1 MKNNKVFSFLRS
13 MRFGMILLC
22 AIAALSIVGTLVTQ
36 GQTAA
41 FYPERYGNWGNLILF
56 FGFDHMYATLYY
68 VALFA
73 ALCLN
78 LLLCSVL
85 RLGKVRGAKAALLA
99 RVQSVKPQEN
109 MDAQKAE
116 AACKKLGFKK
126 AGDGLY
132 IRRTAGLYG
141 SFVTHVGMLLL
152 VVAAAL
158 VFSLESKE
166 DQYIMVGDTMALS
179 DGCTVKVNAFSMENE
194 AGQLDYI
201 SDITVTGKD
210 GKSQQMT
217 TTVNYPARF
226 EDHTVYQQSYAYAAV
241 LDVQTAADA
250 PAERVLLDGASFIS
264 LDGVNGVHYMQTYGD
279 YIVDANGQMAPA
291 QSMGMKN
298 PAYLVAL
305 ISTEEQHVGMTLP
318 DETIEI
324 AGVYYTF
331 RAPQAYPGLSVKT
344 QPEWVTPVLY
354 ASFAV
359 LVLGLYLCFFC
370 VPAALCFA
378 EGKVRVSSGKDAG
391 DVIQQLEDKMED
403 AADDAV

>member
-22 AIAALSIVGTLVTQ
+22 AIAALSVVGTLITQ

-41 FYPERYGNWGNLILF
+41 FYPERYGNWGNLIF
-56 FGFDHMYATLYY
+56 FCGFDHMYATWYY

-85 RLGKVRGAKAALLA
+85 RLGKVRGAKKALLA
-99 RVQSVKPQEN
+99 RVQSVKPQDN
-109 MDAQKAE
+109 MDAPKAE
-116 AACKKLGFKK
+116 AACKKLGFKP

-158 VFSLESKE
+158 VFFLESKE
-166 DQYIMVGDTMALS
+166 DQYIMPGQTMTLA
-179 DGCTVKVNAFSMENE
+179 DGCTVAVDAFAMENA

-210 GKSQQMT
+210 GKSRQMT

-226 EDHTVYQQSYAYAAV
+226 EDHTVYQQNYAYAAV
-241 LDVQTAADA
+241 LDVQVAADA
-250 PAERVLLDGASFIS
+250 PAERVLLDGSSFIS
-264 LDGVNGVHYMQTYGD
+264 LDGVNGVHYMQTYGN
-279 YIVDANGQMAPA
+279 YIIDANGQMSPV
-291 QSMGMKN
+291 QSRGMVN
-298 PAYLVAL
+298 PVYLVAI
-305 ISTEEQHVGMTLP
+305 ISTEEQHMGLTLP
-318 DETIEI
+318 DETFEV

-344 QPEWVTPVLY
+344 QPLWVTPVLY

-378 EGKVRVSSGKDAG
+378 DGKVRAASGKDAG
-391 DVIQQLEDKMED
+391 DVIEQLENKIEEMEE
-403 AADDAV
+403 